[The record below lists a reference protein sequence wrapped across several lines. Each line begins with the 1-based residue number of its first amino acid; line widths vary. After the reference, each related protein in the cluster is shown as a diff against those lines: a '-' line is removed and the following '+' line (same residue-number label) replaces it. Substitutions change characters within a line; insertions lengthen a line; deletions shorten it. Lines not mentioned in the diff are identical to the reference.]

1 MSIPQFRKVE
11 RTMRIIFLDI
21 DGVLNSN
28 AFFDTNPDNVE
39 IDNTFVERLVKLY
52 NTYPDTKIVLSSY
65 WRYLSA
71 NNKSKQYFYSKMKE
85 NNLDVID
92 ETPLSYPGTTQF
104 INNRPIEIKLWLNDH
119 PEIKKWVSIE
129 DDFLYEHYEK
139 ECGKQFANHLVTTL
153 FYGNTDN
160 EGLTED
166 AVNKAIK
173 ILK

>member
-11 RTMRIIFLDI
+11 KTMRIIFLDI

-65 WRYLSA
+65 WRYLAA

-92 ETPLSYPGTTQF
+92 ETPLSYPGTTQL
-104 INNRPIEIKLWLNDH
+104 INNRPIEIKLWLNAH

-139 ECGKQFANHLVTTL
+139 ECGRQFANHLVTTL

>member
-1 MSIPQFRKVE
+1 MCMTKKELENKINELRSLRALQQETADELKAIE
-11 RTMRIIFLDI
+11 
-21 DGVLNSN
+21 
-28 AFFDTNPDNVE
+28 VE
-39 IDNTFVERLVKLY
+39 IIDY
-52 NTYPDTKIVLSSY
+52 
-65 WRYLSA
+65 
-71 NNKSKQYFYSKMKE
+71 MKE

-129 DDFLYEHYEK
+129 DDLLYEHYEK
-139 ECGKQFANHLVTTL
+139 ECGRQFANHLVTTL